1 MALYFVEF
9 VILSLAGWVYE
20 CTYCT
25 VRTGE
30 WQNRGFLYGP
40 ICPIYGAGAVG
51 AIIIAHHFPALFNP
65 DSPGWR
71 VFCITAAL
79 SAVLEYATSW
89 VLERLFHAVW
99 WDYHDMP
106 LNLNGRI
113 CLPATTLFGLA
124 GLVIVKLLVPLETEL
139 AAHAVPLLCESLSL
153 VLAFAVGIDTGLTV
167 DGLIRLG
174 ERLDLMQ
181 EEFDTTMEHRV
192 QLLKGA
198 PAALSAQA
206 HGAEQELSAVVER
219 HRRSLST
226 RQRYLLHSMRY
237 RSRSRRTMAQQI
249 KSGLGGVK
257 KRLEYMQKEYEDF
270 RAVNWEDYQ
279 QHLQSNQIQEAATAS
294 TTAPSE
300 QNTTENREEQP

>member
-9 VILSLAGWVYE
+9 VLLSLVGWVYE

-25 VRTGE
+25 IRTGE

-40 ICPIYGAGAVG
+40 ICPIYGAGAVA
-51 AIIIAHHFPALFNP
+51 AIMISHHFPALFSP

-79 SAVLEYATSW
+79 SAVLEYTTSW

-124 GLVIVKLLVPLETEL
+124 GLAIVKLLVPLETEL
-139 AAHAVPLLCESLSL
+139 AAHAMPLLCESLSL

-181 EEFDTTMEHRV
+181 EEFDATMEHRV

-198 PAALSAQA
+198 PAALAAQA

-219 HRRSLST
+219 YRRGLST
-226 RQRYLLHSMRY
+226 RQRYLLSSMRY
-237 RSRSRRTMAQQI
+237 RGKSRRTMAQQM
-249 KSGLGGVK
+249 KSGLDGVK

-279 QHLQSNQIQEAATAS
+279 NHLQNNQIQEAAAVPAAT
-294 TTAPSE
+294 PSKP
-300 QNTTENREEQP
+300 NTTENREETP